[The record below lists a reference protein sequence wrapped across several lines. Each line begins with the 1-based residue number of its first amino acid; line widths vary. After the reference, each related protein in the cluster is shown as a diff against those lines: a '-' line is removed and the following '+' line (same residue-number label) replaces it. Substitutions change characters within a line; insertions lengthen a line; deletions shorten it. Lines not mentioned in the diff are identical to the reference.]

1 MTLRQGVPQKKYKQ
15 RRKKL
20 GEQPIHVGDT
30 LPLLTDGTGRTAE
43 DLFPDWKKTGA
54 TIKEAAFAA
63 EYLITKFNAR
73 QAMKNIDPALTES
86 SATSLGS
93 TLLRSPVVQQL
104 LYEYTSTWLRGKAFE
119 LEHNLIET
127 LQALAFY
134 DVSSFINPDGTPRF
148 SKWEEIP
155 VPLRRCIE
163 GIEVRFFGAQ
173 ANRQTVNFTFAKRN
187 DALKTIA
194 SYVAIMRNGPLA
206 SSGAP
211 SGAVSP
217 EAELVL
223 SAVLNSGRKVDRRSP
238 AQLRAD
244 KAKQEEEQFA
254 TEEKQSLNEVVFSG
268 LG

>member
-1 MTLRQGVPQKKYKQ
+1 
-15 RRKKL
+15 
-20 GEQPIHVGDT
+20 
-30 LPLLTDGTGRTAE
+30 
-43 DLFPDWKKTGA
+43 
-54 TIKEAAFAA
+54 
-63 EYLITKFNAR
+63 
-73 QAMKNIDPALTES
+73 MKNIDPTLTES
-86 SATSLGS
+86 SASSLGS
-93 TLLRSPVVQQL
+93 GLLRSPVVQQL
-104 LYEYTSTWLRGKAFE
+104 LYDYTSTWLRGKAFE
-119 LEHNLIET
+119 LEHNLMET

-134 DVSSFINPDGTPRF
+134 DVSNFINPDGTPKF

-173 ANRQTVNFTFAKRN
+173 ANRQTINFTFAKRN
-187 DALKTIA
+187 EALKTIA
-194 SYVAIMRNGPLA
+194 NYVAIMRNGPLA

-238 AQLRAD
+238 AQLRAEQ
-244 KAKQEEEQFA
+244 AKKEEQRFD
-254 TEEKQSLNEVVFSG
+254 EEQKNVENAVVFSG

>member
-1 MTLRQGVPQKKYKQ
+1 MTLRPGVPQKKYKQ
-15 RRKKL
+15 RRKKI

-30 LPLLTDGTGRTAE
+30 LPLLTDGTRRTAE
-43 DLFPDWKKTGA
+43 DLFPDWRKSGA

-86 SATSLGS
+86 SATSIGS
-93 TLLRSPVVQQL
+93 NLLRSPVVQQL
-104 LYEYTSTWLRGKAFE
+104 LYEYTSAWLRGKAFE
-119 LEHNLIET
+119 LEHNLMET

-134 DVSSFINPDGTPRF
+134 DVSIFINPDGTPRF

-173 ANRQTVNFTFAKRN
+173 ANRQTVNFIFAKRN
-187 DALKTIA
+187 EALKTIA

-238 AQLRAD
+238 AQLRAEQ
-244 KAKQEEEQFA
+244 AKKEEQRFD
-254 TEEKQSLNEVVFSG
+254 EEKKNLENAVVFSG

>member
-1 MTLRQGVPQKKYKQ
+1 MTLKQSVPQKKYKQ

-43 DLFPDWKKTGA
+43 DLFPDWKKSGA

-63 EYLITKFNAR
+63 EYLITQFNAR
-73 QAMKNIDPALTES
+73 QAMKNIDPTLTES
-86 SATSLGS
+86 SASSLGS
-93 TLLRSPVVQQL
+93 GLLRSPVVQQL
-104 LYEYTSTWLRGKAFE
+104 LYDYTSTWLRGKAFE
-119 LEHNLIET
+119 LEHNLMET

-134 DVSSFINPDGTPRF
+134 DVSNFINPNGTPKF

-173 ANRQTVNFTFAKRN
+173 DNRQTINFTFAKRN
-187 DALKTIA
+187 EALKTIA
-194 SYVAIMRNGPLA
+194 NYVAIMRNGPLA

-238 AQLRAD
+238 AQLRAEQAR
-244 KAKQEEEQFA
+244 KEEQRFD
-254 TEEKQSLNEVVFSG
+254 EEQKNVENAVVFSG

>member
-1 MTLRQGVPQKKYKQ
+1 MTLKQSVPQKKYKP

-20 GEQPIHVGDT
+20 GEKPIHVGDT
-30 LPLLTDGTGRTAE
+30 LPLLTDGTGRTAS
-43 DLFPDWKKTGA
+43 DLFPNWKESGA
-54 TIKEAAFAA
+54 TYKEAAFAA
-63 EYLITKFNAR
+63 EYLVSHFNAK
-73 QAMKNIDPALTES
+73 QAMRNLDPTLAES
-86 SATSLGS
+86 SLNSLGS
-93 TLLRSPVVQQL
+93 DMLRRPVIQQL
-104 LYEYTSTWLRGKAFE
+104 LYDYTSTWLRGKAFE
-119 LEHNLIET
+119 LEHNLMET

-134 DVSSFINPDGTPRF
+134 DVSDFLNPDGTPRF
-148 SKWEEIP
+148 SSWEEIP

-173 ANRQTVNFTFAKRN
+173 ANRQTVNITFAKRN
-187 DALKTIA
+187 EALKTIA
-194 SYVAIMRNGPLA
+194 GYVAIMRNGPLA

-244 KAKQEEEQFA
+244 RAKQEEQRFDE
-254 TEEKQSLNEVVFSG
+254 EEKKSLNEVVFSG

>member
-1 MTLRQGVPQKKYKQ
+1 MTLKQGVPQKKYKQ

-30 LPLLTDGTGRTAE
+30 LPLLTDGTRRTAE

-73 QAMKNIDPALTES
+73 QAMKNIDPTLTES
-86 SATSLGS
+86 SASSLGS
-93 TLLRSPVVQQL
+93 GLLRSPVVQQL
-104 LYEYTSTWLRGKAFE
+104 LYDYTSTWLRGKAFE
-119 LEHNLIET
+119 MEHNLMET

-134 DVSSFINPDGTPRF
+134 DVSNFLNPDGTPKF

-173 ANRQTVNFTFAKRN
+173 ANRQTINFTFAKRN
-187 DALKTIA
+187 EALKTIA
-194 SYVAIMRNGPLA
+194 NYVAIMRNGPLA

-238 AQLRAD
+238 AQLRAEQAR
-244 KAKQEEEQFA
+244 KEEQRFD
-254 TEEKQSLNEVVFSG
+254 EEQKNVENAVVFSG

>member
-1 MTLRQGVPQKKYKQ
+1 MTLKQSVPQKKYKQ

-20 GEQPIHVGDT
+20 GEQPIHVGDS

-43 DLFPDWKKTGA
+43 DLFPDWKKSGA

-63 EYLITKFNAR
+63 EYLITQFNAR
-73 QAMKNIDPALTES
+73 QAMKNIDPDLTES
-86 SATSLGS
+86 SAGSLGS

-104 LYEYTSTWLRGKAFE
+104 LYDYTSSWLRGKAFE
-119 LEHNLIET
+119 LEHNLMET

-134 DVSSFINPDGTPRF
+134 DVSDFLNPDGTPRF
-148 SKWEEIP
+148 TKWEEIP

-173 ANRQTVNFTFAKRN
+173 ANRQTVNITFAKRN

-194 SYVAIMRNGPLA
+194 NYVAIMRNGPLA

-244 KAKQEEEQFA
+244 KAKQEEQRFDE
-254 TEEKQSLNEVVFSG
+254 EEKQSLNEVVFSG

>member
-1 MTLRQGVPQKKYKQ
+1 M
-15 RRKKL
+15 
-20 GEQPIHVGDT
+20 
-30 LPLLTDGTGRTAE
+30 
-43 DLFPDWKKTGA
+43 
-54 TIKEAAFAA
+54 
-63 EYLITKFNAR
+63 
-73 QAMKNIDPALTES
+73 
-86 SATSLGS
+86 
-93 TLLRSPVVQQL
+93 VQQL
-104 LYEYTSTWLRGKAFE
+104 LYDYTSTWLRGKAFE
-119 LEHNLIET
+119 LEHNLMET

-134 DVSSFINPDGTPRF
+134 DVSNFINPDGTPKF

-173 ANRQTVNFTFAKRN
+173 ANRQTINFTFAKRN
-187 DALKTIA
+187 EALKTIA
-194 SYVAIMRNGPLA
+194 NYVAIMRNGPLA

-238 AQLRAD
+238 AQLRAEQ
-244 KAKQEEEQFA
+244 AKKEEQRFD
-254 TEEKQSLNEVVFSG
+254 EEQKNVENAVVFSG